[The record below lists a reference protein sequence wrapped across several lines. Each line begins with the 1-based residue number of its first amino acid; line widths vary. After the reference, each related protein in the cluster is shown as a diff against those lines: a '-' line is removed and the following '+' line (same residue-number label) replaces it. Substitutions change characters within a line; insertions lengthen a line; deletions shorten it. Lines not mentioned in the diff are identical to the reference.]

1 MLIVSC
7 CRTEDRLPENDMQ
20 REEEESQSRIWGMLC
35 HLTALLGLVGIPL
48 GNIFGPLLIW
58 LYKKK
63 TYAFV
68 DTQGKESLNFQITMT
83 ILVLCAALMIYMKIG
98 MMIIFVL
105 AAINVVLVII
115 ASIQAYRGETYH
127 YPFKI
132 QFFK

>member
-1 MLIVSC
+1 M
-7 CRTEDRLPENDMQ
+7 PENAVQTRD
-20 REEEESQSRIWGMLC
+20 EESQSRIWGMLC

-48 GNIFGPLLIW
+48 GNIFGPVLVW

-68 DTQGKESLNFQITMT
+68 DIQGKESLNFQITMT

-105 AAINVVLVII
+105 AAINVVLVLIG
-115 ASIQAYRGETYH
+115 SIQAYRGETYH
-127 YPFKI
+127 YPFQI
-132 QFFK
+132 RFFK

>member
-1 MLIVSC
+1 MTPNAIQKQ
-7 CRTEDRLPENDMQ
+7 DA
-20 REEEESQSRIWGMLC
+20 ESQSRIWGMLC

-48 GNIFGPLLIW
+48 GNIFGPLLVW

-63 TYAFV
+63 TYPFV

-83 ILVLCAALMIYMKIG
+83 ILVLCAALMIYLKIG

-127 YPFKI
+127 YPFQIRFLK
-132 QFFK
+132 

>member
-1 MLIVSC
+1 M
-7 CRTEDRLPENDMQ
+7 TENAVQ
-20 REEEESQSRIWGMLC
+20 KHNEESQSRIWGMLC
-35 HLTALLGLVGIPL
+35 HLTALLGLVGIPF
-48 GNIFGPLLIW
+48 GNIFGPLLVW

-68 DTQGKESLNFQITMT
+68 DMQGKESLNFQITMT
-83 ILVLCAALMIYMKIG
+83 ILVLCAALLIYMKIG

-105 AAINVVLVII
+105 AAINVVLVLI

-132 QFFK
+132 RFIK

>member
-1 MLIVSC
+1 MTQNAIQKQ
-7 CRTEDRLPENDMQ
+7 D
-20 REEEESQSRIWGMLC
+20 EESQSRIWGMLC

-48 GNIFGPLLIW
+48 GNIFGPLLVW

-63 TYAFV
+63 TYPFV

-83 ILVLCAALMIYMKIG
+83 ILVLCAALMIYLKIG

-127 YPFKI
+127 YPFQIRFLK
-132 QFFK
+132 